1 MATGQST
8 NRTALMRSLRLT
20 VYSLAGLLGLS
31 LLVIGSVAVIAE
43 LKGTWHWMIHLQST
57 VSYMVVFITGNLLL
71 LVPLAVLM
79 VYGNWRW
86 E

>member
-1 MATGQST
+1 MATGQPT
-8 NRTALMRSLRLT
+8 NPTALMRSLRLT

-57 VSYMVVFITGNLLL
+57 VSYMAVFITGNLLL